1 MPIPLIAGVIGGAF
15 LGSLAKD
22 LVTDL
27 IKDIIGNTQKGA
39 IDYVKYKTFRD
50 YFKTWTLEFYQSL
63 LARPHVSSG
72 IDPEGLTEMVLM
84 GLETIAKMS
93 LIFDPEV
100 TNELFLEIIQEGFS
114 NAIQFSIGGAFQ
126 NILSYWRGSYGVQ
139 TGQSYNVLQV
149 LDNIDDDIFVWLLL
163 SSGEHVITLLF
174 ETLYGL
180 QQKYES
186 DKEFQMSQILSIID
200 YINRVSFSWNETI
213 RSEAERIL
221 ARSLRIVEEYFD
233 RLISF
238 ADSLLERFIS
248 RINEL
253 DAEVQSHKILLD
265 NQVIPEE
272 TFNAVVIENTLLLD
286 STKQSFDYFISLI
299 EDEISNAKTIDS
311 IITTTVYD
319 TLMQKIINEYIKL
332 LSSITFKDYTPR
344 IITALDKINAVRTY
358 VFETGETSP
367 PPFFRPAVES
377 PYEEIRRLRALV
389 NMLSR
394 YTVFGGLGIGYSYTL
409 TPDSP
414 QIGSFVFEYTPE
426 TKGFIQ
432 THSLASPVSEIYIEL
447 LVL

>member
-1 MPIPLIAGVIGGAF
+1 
-15 LGSLAKD
+15 
-22 LVTDL
+22 
-27 IKDIIGNTQKGA
+27 
-39 IDYVKYKTFRD
+39 
-50 YFKTWTLEFYQSL
+50 
-63 LARPHVSSG
+63 
-72 IDPEGLTEMVLM
+72 
-84 GLETIAKMS
+84 
-93 LIFDPEV
+93 
-100 TNELFLEIIQEGFS
+100 
-114 NAIQFSIGGAFQ
+114 
-126 NILSYWRGSYGVQ
+126 
-139 TGQSYNVLQV
+139 
-149 LDNIDDDIFVWLLL
+149 
-163 SSGEHVITLLF
+163 
-174 ETLYGL
+174 
-180 QQKYES
+180 
-186 DKEFQMSQILSIID
+186 MSQILSIID

-221 ARSLRIVEEYFD
+221 ARSLRIIEEYFD

-248 RINEL
+248 RVNEL

-265 NQVIPEE
+265 NQVIPNE

-311 IITTTVYD
+311 IIATTVYD
-319 TLMQKIINEYIKL
+319 TLIQKIINEYVKL

-344 IITALDKINAVRTY
+344 IMTALDKINAVRTY

-389 NMLSR
+389 NTLSR
-394 YTVFGGLGIGYSYTL
+394 YAVFGGLGIAYSYTL

-414 QIGSFVFEYTPE
+414 QVGSFIFVYPPE

-432 THSLASPVSEIYIEL
+432 THYLTSPVDEIYIEL